1 MVAELITEIQQ
12 GMAAY
17 LDNAQMMQLQ
27 KVLTHTLFGVEVT
40 RKQEQ
45 GSNGISNS
53 ELLQSFLAAKHIEGC
68 SDKSLKYYNSV
79 IENMLNDVDKPIVH
93 IVTDDLRQY
102 LDRYQKMNNASKITV
117 DNVRRILSTFFAW
130 LEDEDYILKSPV
142 RRIHKVKAGKTIKET
157 YTDEALVIM
166 SDNCESVRD
175 LAMIDLLSSTGMRV
189 GELVNLNRDDIDFEN
204 RECIVFGKGEKERVV
219 YFDARTKIHLQN
231 YLNARED
238 KNDALFVSLL
248 KPHNRLQIS
257 GVEIRLREL
266 GVRLNINR
274 VHPHKFRRTLA
285 TRAIDK
291 GMPIEQV
298 QRVLGHE
305 NIETTMHYAQVR
317 QNNVK
322 NSYHK
327 YMG

>member
-102 LDRYQKMNNASKITV
+102 LDRYQKQNNASKITV

-231 YLNARED
+231 YLNTRED

>member
-12 GMAAY
+12 GMAAV

-27 KVLTHTLFGVEVT
+27 RVLSHALFGVEIT
-40 RKQEQ
+40 KRQEQ
-45 GSNGISNS
+45 QDTAMANA

-79 IENMLNDVDKPIVH
+79 IENMLLDVQKPIVH
-93 IVTDDLRQY
+93 IITDDLRQY
-102 LDRYQKMNNASKITV
+102 LDRYQKQNNASKVTV

-231 YLNARED
+231 YLNSRDDDNE
-238 KNDALFVSLL
+238 ALFVSLL
-248 KPHNRLQIS
+248 KPHDCR
-257 GVEIRLREL
+257 
-266 GVRLNINR
+266 
-274 VHPHKFRRTLA
+274 
-285 TRAIDK
+285 
-291 GMPIEQV
+291 
-298 QRVLGHE
+298 
-305 NIETTMHYAQVR
+305 
-317 QNNVK
+317 
-322 NSYHK
+322 
-327 YMG
+327 